1 MGEAAVVVAVV
12 APSLD
17 RFYTVKSLT
26 NGAIN
31 RPATVSLR
39 AGGKG
44 FNVAAVARRL
54 HDGPVLAVAPLGGA
68 SGRWLADMA
77 EAEGIDVRSSDIR
90 AELRSCLSVWSEADR
105 RLTEFYEPAT
115 DIDAGEWPAFLDEF
129 RRTLADVPGV
139 GVALISGSL
148 APRLPDDGLASLVEG
163 ARDAGILTLL
173 DSHGRGVEQAIKAR
187 PDVLKVN
194 GEEAAEV
201 TGAPVT
207 DEHEA
212 VVAARALQALGA
224 GSVVITLG
232 PVGAVATIASAA
244 MRFTPPHANGRYPVG
259 SGDALL
265 AGMGACLAGGGSLA
279 DAIRLGI
286 AAAVANAEIPGAG
299 VLEPARVRELVP
311 MVNVE
316 SFDAAGGTPAW

>member
-1 MGEAAVVVAVV
+1 MGAAAVVVAVI

-26 NGAIN
+26 PGAIN
-31 RPATVSLR
+31 RPTTVSLR

-54 HDGPVLAVAPLGGA
+54 HAGPVLAVAPLGGV

-77 EAEGIDVRSSDIR
+77 EAEGIDVRSSGIR

-115 DIDAGEWPAFLDEF
+115 DIDAGEWPAYLDEF
-129 RRTLADVPGV
+129 RRTIADGPSV

-148 APRLPDDGLASLVEG
+148 APRVPDDGLALLVES

-173 DSHGRGVEQAIKAR
+173 DSHGRGVEQAVKAR

-194 GEEAAEV
+194 DGEAAEL

-207 DEHEA
+207 DEREA
-212 VVAARALQALGA
+212 VVAARALQALGV

-232 PVGAVATIASAA
+232 PVGAVATIGSAA

-265 AGMGACLAGGGSLA
+265 AGMGASLAGGGSIA

-286 AAAVANAEIPGAG
+286 AAAVANAEIPVAG
-299 VLEPARVRELVP
+299 MLDSARVRELLP
-311 MVNVE
+311 MVNAE
-316 SFDAAGGTPAW
+316 SLDAAGRASAS